1 MKKVISAALLA
12 FMIIFSNHSAS
23 FAEIAKPP
31 EKSREELYH
40 NMFISLLLP
49 EIQKPIYKY
58 YSRLITD
65 YPSVYPYSVD
75 VISVKRSNMHYV
87 FLVVVEVTP
96 VVGPHVSLGKDRLT
110 FRIIPGHAKLLKF
123 EHLKTDELPKKRKH
137 ILRSG
142 NE

>member
-12 FMIIFSNHSAS
+12 FMIFFSNHSAS
-23 FAEIAKPP
+23 FAAISKPP

-40 NMFISLLLP
+40 NMFVSLLLP

-75 VISVKRSNMHYV
+75 VISVKRTN
-87 FLVVVEVTP
+87 
-96 VVGPHVSLGKDRLT
+96 VGPHVSLGKDRLT

-123 EHLKTDELPKKRKH
+123 EHLKTDKPPKKRKH